1 MVGPLY
7 QPAMVDGTGI
17 HGQCYSIQLLL
28 PRWIALDAVSLL
40 IALRRWR
47 GDISLATCNA
57 EHVTI
62 SIPTGDLPLYVQLFH
77 TEPEDYA
84 DELIDALAWSP
95 AWHERWEDTAR
106 RCPASVVLAMT
117 AQRPINY
124 ASMLLSFLAV
134 LDTWLASIDADDR
147 ERIVLHWMPA
157 KQLLT
162 YHQYQF
168 LRTELGP
175 CGPAVNV
182 RVANATGRPGELLAD
197 TVGLAELGLPDLQIL
212 FSDRD
217 PADMVRRLRAYVR
230 SVFVGERLDCAWIEE
245 ASLVPP
251 ERDALTLFDEA
262 TPVQ

>member
-1 MVGPLY
+1 
-7 QPAMVDGTGI
+7 MVDGTGI
-17 HGQCYSIQLLL
+17 QGQTYTVQVLL
-28 PRWIALDAVSLL
+28 PRHIELYAVGLL
-40 IALRRWR
+40 LALRRWR
-47 GDISLATCNA
+47 GDIVLASCSP
-57 EHVTI
+57 EQVTVTV
-62 SIPTGDLPLYVQLFH
+62 PTGDLPLLVQLFYTH
-77 TEPEDYA
+77 PEEYA
-84 DELIDALAWSP
+84 NELIEAITWSP
-95 AWHERWEDTAR
+95 AWQERWEDTAR
-106 RCPASVVLAMT
+106 RCPASIVIAMT

-134 LDTWLASIDADDR
+134 LDTWLHTLDVDDR
-147 ERIVLHWMPA
+147 ERVVLHWMPA

-212 FSDRD
+212 FTNRD
-217 PADMVRRLRAYVR
+217 PVAVVRRLRAYVR
-230 SVFVGERLDCAWIEE
+230 SVFVGDRLDVPWVEE

-251 ERDALTLFDEA
+251 ERDALTLWDDA
-262 TPVQ
+262 TPTPTPAW